1 MKLGHTGTIKLS
13 VPEKILRR
21 APRDAVSMCQCP
33 SLVSVT
39 LSSYMSCS
47 TLTHFTY
54 TYLKVDVTSKK
65 LI

>member
-1 MKLGHTGTIKLS
+1 MKLGRTGTIKLS

-39 LSSYMSCS
+39 LSSCPAALSRTS
-47 TLTHFTY
+47 HTHT
-54 TYLKVDVTSKK
+54 
-65 LI
+65 